1 LKGFSYPSPTH
12 HSSSNQHFGI
22 FSEKK
27 NEEIAD
33 REKKELV
40 MTWRE
45 KHANLCWVVLSWQ
58 RVMKWNLKY
67 SRR

>member
-1 LKGFSYPSPTH
+1 LKGFSNPSPTH

-22 FSEKK
+22 FSEEKK

-33 REKKELV
+33 REEKELV

-45 KHANLCWVVLSWQ
+45 RNTRIFVGLCCLG
-58 RVMKWNLKY
+58 KG
-67 SRR
+67 